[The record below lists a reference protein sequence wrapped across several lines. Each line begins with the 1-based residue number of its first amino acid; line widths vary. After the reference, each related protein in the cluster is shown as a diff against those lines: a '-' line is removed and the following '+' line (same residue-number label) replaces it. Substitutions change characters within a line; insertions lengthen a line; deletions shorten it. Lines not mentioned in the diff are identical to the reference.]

1 MSKKINGHANHN
13 GAHSN
18 QVITPEMCMYCFE
31 VLDRELNHQGS
42 PGRPSFTN
50 EALWVTLIYMHIISL
65 QNIFLVALYLY
76 HGKLGVIIDSE
87 DVLERFLH

>member
-1 MSKKINGHANHN
+1 MSKKMNGYAHHN

-18 QVITPEMCMYCFE
+18 QVITPEMCVYCFE

-50 EALWVTLIYMHIISL
+50 EAL
-65 QNIFLVALYLY
+65 
-76 HGKLGVIIDSE
+76 
-87 DVLERFLH
+87 